1 MKKNQTLMKDEKTVS
16 QKVPSSVFKERKKEK
31 KKFYQSSFSFLKSFQ
46 PTQHL

>member
-31 KKFYQSSFSFLKSFQ
+31 KKVLSIKFVF
-46 PTQHL
+46 